1 MGLCVTC
8 NNIPCKPCTATADE
22 DITAKYK
29 EDSTKNDQRP
39 SNFISVNLPNSPH
52 NNNAESFS
60 SPELVNKKNSN
71 NQTQTINI
79 IQDSNSTSL
88 NNFELLMLN
97 EINSVRINPKN
108 YSLKLKNLIPMID
121 SNIQNKKTFLVYD
134 NDIKIELKKGV
145 ETFISCIDYL
155 TNKNACTL
163 EPMEFKDE
171 LKIPFPKDNI
181 DLCLDKNYI
190 SKSIDT
196 IRENVKNKFEIYDFQ
211 YDISPNPVISTIIQ
225 VVDDTNSNYQRRNNI
240 MSDVIKY
247 VGISFGEVKKG
258 IYCFY
263 LLFGC

>member
-1 MGLCVTC
+1 M
-8 NNIPCKPCTATADE
+8 
-22 DITAKYK
+22 
-29 EDSTKNDQRP
+29 
-39 SNFISVNLPNSPH
+39 
-52 NNNAESFS
+52 
-60 SPELVNKKNSN
+60 
-71 NQTQTINI
+71 
-79 IQDSNSTSL
+79 
-88 NNFELLMLN
+88 
-97 EINSVRINPKN
+97 EI
-108 YSLKLKNLIPMID
+108 
-121 SNIQNKKTFLVYD
+121 
-134 NDIKIELKKGV
+134 
-145 ETFISCIDYL
+145 
-155 TNKNACTL
+155 
-163 EPMEFKDE
+163 KDE